1 VDLGQVLN
9 LTRNYLFRFLSI
21 RAQICSL
28 PFATHIQIFSFRKTP
43 LEIQET
49 SRCSHRKGSNFA
61 ISARTHP
68 STTISLARDSRKMDT
83 DDVSD
88 IGQYTQFLDAQK
100 AILKAAMAREGQL
113 PTDRKARDEL
123 IDKHQMVTMQT
134 MMQRFGQKEFQIHS
148 SFLPLPYPPSTAS
161 LDDLTPV
168 YIKDLRLGIHH
179 RGNYLLVRSVTAPN
193 RMTAIMVVVEDEKRD
208 ALVVQLY
215 QQPDENVRPASS
227 IITKGDVFLI
237 KEPFFKIMGD
247 GESGLRI
254 DHVSDL
260 VRIDAR
266 HKLWPKQW
274 TPNLFNLRRTAD
286 YWKQEG
292 NAAMGRKQYLEA
304 IQRY

>member
-1 VDLGQVLN
+1 
-9 LTRNYLFRFLSI
+9 
-21 RAQICSL
+21 
-28 PFATHIQIFSFRKTP
+28 
-43 LEIQET
+43 
-49 SRCSHRKGSNFA
+49 
-61 ISARTHP
+61 
-68 STTISLARDSRKMDT
+68 MDT

-113 PTDRKARDEL
+113 PTDRKARGEL
-123 IDKHQMVTMQT
+123 IDKHQMMTMQT
-134 MMQRFGQKEFQIHS
+134 MMQRFGQKEMQIHS
-148 SFLPLPYPPSTAS
+148 SFLPPPYPPSTAS
-161 LDDLTPV
+161 LDELTPT

-208 ALVVQLY
+208 ALVAQLY

-247 GESGLRI
+247 GEYGLRI

-266 HKLWPKQW
+266 HKLWSKQW
-274 TPNLFNLRRTAD
+274 IPDLFNLRRTAD
-286 YWKQEG
+286 DWKQEG
-292 NAAMGRKQYLEA
+292 NVAMGRKQYWEA

>member
-1 VDLGQVLN
+1 MN
-9 LTRNYLFRFLSI
+9 
-21 RAQICSL
+21 
-28 PFATHIQIFSFRKTP
+28 
-43 LEIQET
+43 
-49 SRCSHRKGSNFA
+49 
-61 ISARTHP
+61 
-68 STTISLARDSRKMDT
+68 T

-113 PTDRKARDEL
+113 PTDRKARGEL
-123 IDKHQMVTMQT
+123 IDKHQMMTMQT
-134 MMQRFGQKEFQIHS
+134 MMQRFGQKEMQIHS
-148 SFLPLPYPPSTAS
+148 SFLPPPYPPSTAS
-161 LDDLTPV
+161 LDELTAI

-227 IITKGDVFLI
+227 IITNGDVFLI

-247 GESGLRI
+247 GEYGLRV

-266 HKLWPKQW
+266 HKLCSKQW
-274 TPNLFNLRRTAD
+274 IPDLFNLRRTAD
-286 YWKQEG
+286 DWKQEG
-292 NAAMGRKQYLEA
+292 NVAMGRERYWEA

>member
-1 VDLGQVLN
+1 MN
-9 LTRNYLFRFLSI
+9 
-21 RAQICSL
+21 
-28 PFATHIQIFSFRKTP
+28 
-43 LEIQET
+43 
-49 SRCSHRKGSNFA
+49 
-61 ISARTHP
+61 
-68 STTISLARDSRKMDT
+68 T

-113 PTDRKARDEL
+113 PTDRKARGEL
-123 IDKHQMVTMQT
+123 IDKHQMMTMQT
-134 MMQRFGQKEFQIHS
+134 MMQRFRQKEMHIHS
-148 SFLPLPYPPSTAS
+148 SFLPPPYPPSTAS
-161 LDDLTPV
+161 LDELTAI

-227 IITKGDVFLI
+227 IITNGDVFLI

-247 GESGLRI
+247 GEYGLRV

-266 HKLWPKQW
+266 HKLCSKQW
-274 TPNLFNLRRTAD
+274 IPYLFNLRRTAD
-286 YWKQEG
+286 DWKQEG
-292 NAAMGRKQYLEA
+292 NVAMGRKQYWEA
-304 IQRY
+304 FQR